1 MAPKSKQAD
10 RNASK
15 RAAKKSVEDEPE
27 VKVKGDFVGM
37 LKIYA
42 MESVLATIAPKLPSI
57 LKEEPGA
64 AKAEKPQEAP
74 TKAPEGGDE
83 QPTDEQPA
91 EAKTD
96 EPPTEAKPQGPEAA
110 ADVFERLSARLLPLN
125 GLGLW
130 HSATG
135 AKEAFLQSKALK
147 FDGGPKPKKKGNS
160 GLERIMTNG
169 RDNALQYFHFLFA
182 LMLLRS
188 FLFRSFFAFL
198 PWTFFYQTVSVI
210 LPLQTLEKL
219 PQVPIDKCPV
229 KFRVAGTM
237 GLHALVW
244 FFFVYEVLFR
254 TYIFEKILI
263 VGLVAAHGYLVA
275 PSES

>member
-1 MAPKSKQAD
+1 MAPKSKQAE

-15 RAAKKSVEDEPE
+15 RAAKKTVEEEPE
-27 VKVKGDFVGM
+27 VQVRGDLVGM
-37 LKIYA
+37 LKTCA

-64 AKAEKPQEAP
+64 ASAAKVEAP
-74 TKAPEGGDE
+74 TKAPEGVNE
-83 QPTDEQPA
+83 QTEDEQPA
-91 EAKTD
+91 EAQTEERPTD
-96 EPPTEAKPQGPEAA
+96 AKAEDSEMA
-110 ADVFERLSARLLPLN
+110 ADIFERLCARLLPLN

-130 HSATG
+130 HSASG
-135 AKEAFLQSKALK
+135 AEEAFLKTKALK
-147 FDGGPKPKKKGNS
+147 FDGGPKPKKKGNP

-188 FLFRSFFAFL
+188 FLFRSWFAFL
-198 PWTFFYQTVSVI
+198 PWMFFYQTVSVM
-210 LPLQTLEKL
+210 LPIQTLEKL

-229 KFRVAGTM
+229 KFRVAGTV
-237 GLHALVW
+237 GLHALMW

-263 VGLVAAHGYLVA
+263 VGLFAAHGYLVA
-275 PSES
+275 PAEA